1 MRTQILTFILLLSL
15 FSTAFAEEEPTQKN
29 DFILYSFIVNKVP
42 DGCNIPMIGFV
53 NIANGNHKSADIG
66 FINYVN
72 KDFTGAQVS
81 FINTVGGN
89 CKGAQIGFVNTTVK
103 DNVGPQVGFINTTMK
118 EFSGAQVGFV
128 NSTFK
133 KATNIQVGFVNT
145 CADSLKGAQ
154 IGFVNT
160 SLKKTNAPQVGFIN
174 TATRL
179 KGFQLGFVNLADT
192 IECGFPVGFLS
203 IVKKGGYHAIELSV
217 SEMYPINLSYKIG
230 VSKLYT
236 SFVFSYNP
244 ANEKQVAIGAGLGS
258 LLPIGKKI
266 SFNPEF
272 LSQTLFFD
280 DFEQI
285 SSFTANIGYS
295 LNSHFTLF
303 AGPSVV
309 WQYGLHDP
317 KDLNKPFFAFVK
329 EQLSNKGNLI
339 SGARFSVRYKF

>member
-1 MRTQILTFILLLSL
+1 MKTQILTFILFLASFTL
-15 FSTAFAEEEPTQKN
+15 AFAQEETTPKK
-29 DFILYSFIVNKVP
+29 DFILYSFIVNNIP

-53 NIANGNHKSADIG
+53 NTANGNHKTADIG
-66 FINYVN
+66 FINYVK

-89 CKGAQIGFVNTTVK
+89 CKGAQIGFINTTLK
-103 DNVGPQVGFINTTMK
+103 NNFGPQVGFINTTMK
-118 EFSGAQVGFV
+118 EFSGAQIGFV

-145 CADSLKGAQ
+145 SADSLKGAQ

-160 SLKKTNAPQVGFIN
+160 SLKKTDAPQVGFIN

-179 KGFQLGFVNLADT
+179 KGFQVGFINLADT
-192 IECGFPVGFLS
+192 IESGFPIGLLS
-203 IVKKGGYHAIELSV
+203 IVKKGAYHAVELSV

-236 SFVFSYNP
+236 SFVVSYNP
-244 ANEKQVAIGAGLGS
+244 ANEKHVALGAGLGS
-258 LLPIGKKI
+258 LLPLSKKL

-285 SSFTANIGYS
+285 SSFTANVGY
-295 LNSHFTLF
+295 NHDSHLTLF

-309 WQYGLHDP
+309 WQYGLHNP
-317 KDLNKPFFAFVK
+317 EDLNKPFFAFVK
-329 EQLSNKGNLI
+329 EQISNKGNLI

>member
-1 MRTQILTFILLLSL
+1 MKTQILTFILFLASFTL
-15 FSTAFAEEEPTQKN
+15 AFAQEETTPKK
-29 DFILYSFIVNKVP
+29 DFILYSFIVNNIP

-53 NIANGNHKSADIG
+53 NTANGNHKTADIG
-66 FINYVN
+66 FINYVK

-89 CKGAQIGFVNTTVK
+89 CKGAQIGFINTTLK
-103 DNVGPQVGFINTTMK
+103 NNFGPQVGFINTTMK
-118 EFSGAQVGFV
+118 EFSGAQIGFV

-145 CADSLKGAQ
+145 SADSLKGAQ

-160 SLKKTNAPQVGFIN
+160 SLKKTDAPQVGFIN

-179 KGFQLGFVNLADT
+179 KGFQVGFINLADT
-192 IECGFPVGFLS
+192 IESGFPIGLLS
-203 IVKKGGYHAIELSV
+203 IVKKGAYHAVELSV

-236 SFVFSYNP
+236 SFVVSYNP
-244 ANEKQVAIGAGLGS
+244 ANEKHVALGAGLGS
-258 LLPIGKKI
+258 LLPLSKKL
-266 SFNPEF
+266 SFNPEI

-285 SSFTANIGYS
+285 SSFTANVGYN
-295 LNSHFTLF
+295 LDSHLTLF

-309 WQYGLHDP
+309 WQYGLHNP
-317 KDLNKPFFAFVK
+317 EDLNKPFFAFVK
-329 EQLSNKGNLI
+329 EQISNKGNLI